1 MYYSI
6 DHTSDSSFELMKEIK
21 SKLEFKNIV
30 KIDDLTMLELIN
42 NNIRILYLK
51 EITGI
56 SWLNEKT
63 IGLITSKIFTN
74 YFEILSY
81 IFEQEGLCDELISNF
96 QEKQSDKHLST
107 LNFIQEICFYAKQMV
122 IESKIPF
129 INNLIDKSILDILI
143 SFIKNPCIKEDE
155 KSLEV
160 QIKHCASEVFIL
172 IMQSSPSNFIN

>member
-74 YFEILSY
+74 YFEIL
-81 IFEQEGLCDELISNF
+81 
-96 QEKQSDKHLST
+96 
-107 LNFIQEICFYAKQMV
+107 
-122 IESKIPF
+122 
-129 INNLIDKSILDILI
+129 
-143 SFIKNPCIKEDE
+143 
-155 KSLEV
+155 
-160 QIKHCASEVFIL
+160 
-172 IMQSSPSNFIN
+172 